1 MTSFAEF
8 KAAARVQGADEVLE
22 RKHAPNVVID
32 THTHNFAVKALVV
45 HGEFWLTCGDEV
57 RHLKPGDRFELG
69 REEPHAE
76 RYGPEGA
83 IFWVARRN
91 SPAYPPE

>member
-1 MTSFAEF
+1 MISFDEF
-8 KAAARVQGADEVLE
+8 EAAAKARGADEVLE
-22 RKHAPNVVID
+22 RKYAPNVVID
-32 THTHNFAVKALVV
+32 THTHSFALQALVV
-45 HGEFWLTCGDEV
+45 HGEFWLTRGDV
-57 RHLKPGDRFELG
+57 VKHLQPGDRFELD

-91 SPAYPPE
+91 DLV